1 MPVRHTPRV
10 SVLMPAHNAEQ
21 TIVDAVASALAQ
33 TMSELEVIVVDDGSA
48 QPVAPALEAVRDERV
63 RIFRS
68 VANRGVSAA
77 RNSALAAARAPVVAQ
92 LDADDLWK
100 TDHLEGVL
108 AGLDDPRVG
117 LVYAN
122 AEVIGH
128 PRGARVWIPDRALG
142 ASELAMQSA
151 SVRHPVNDLP
161 TLYRGNPIPAPTVMM
176 RTQAARR
183 AGGYPR
189 WLTVGEDYLLYIR
202 LLQAGWRFAFVD
214 RTSAVYRWPEPG
226 RGATFNRRRNARQ
239 QLKLLLALLAAS
251 PGDPVLQAQ
260 LPRRLAEIVETHF
273 PGSVWI
279 ARSARRMLSV
289 GPGPADKI

>member
-1 MPVRHTPRV
+1 
-10 SVLMPAHNAEQ
+10 
-21 TIVDAVASALAQ
+21 
-33 TMSELEVIVVDDGSA
+33 
-48 QPVAPALEAVRDERV
+48 
-63 RIFRS
+63 
-68 VANRGVSAA
+68 
-77 RNSALAAARAPVVAQ
+77 
-92 LDADDLWK
+92 
-100 TDHLEGVL
+100 
-108 AGLDDPRVG
+108 
-117 LVYAN
+117 
-122 AEVIGH
+122 
-128 PRGARVWIPDRALG
+128 
-142 ASELAMQSA
+142 MQSPL
-151 SVRHPVNDLP
+151 VRHPVNDLP

-183 AGGYPR
+183 VGGYPR

-251 PGDPVLQAQ
+251 PRDPVLRAQ
-260 LPRRLAEIVETHF
+260 LPRRLAEIVETHV

-279 ARSARRMLSV
+279 ARRTRRMLSV